1 MPMVNCAAVQ
11 IASLNVRGLRQRR
24 RQYQLLQLFQR
35 DGITIAAVQETK
47 LSTDED
53 TQAALN
59 AFLPEYSVCVSHS
72 VGLSGGCM
80 LFISKNLN
88 ATILASKV
96 DDAGRFVCCD
106 VVISGVEW
114 RIICLYAPNRLN
126 ERRIFFLSLAQFLR
140 TDRSIILM
148 GDFNCVC
155 SEEDRS
161 TGNRR
166 YDSSAA
172 VLSDL
177 ISEYGLVDIGSTKGS
192 TVHFTHFNPFS
203 SARLDRIYISAVKCS
218 IVRDYV
224 VRPIFFT
231 DHCMVSVRV
240 GPRGWRAPP
249 IPWELWKLNNSIL
262 SDELFQHS
270 VAACLKETFALSRLT
285 VFQKWDLFKQEVK
298 NLAVEA

>member
-1 MPMVNCAAVQ
+1 
-11 IASLNVRGLRQRR
+11 
-24 RQYQLLQLFQR
+24 
-35 DGITIAAVQETK
+35 
-47 LSTDED
+47 
-53 TQAALN
+53 
-59 AFLPEYSVCVSHS
+59 
-72 VGLSGGCM
+72 
-80 LFISKNLN
+80 
-88 ATILASKV
+88 
-96 DDAGRFVCCD
+96 
-106 VVISGVEW
+106 
-114 RIICLYAPNRLN
+114 
-126 ERRIFFLSLAQFLR
+126 
-140 TDRSIILM
+140 M

-155 SEEDRS
+155 SEDDRS

-166 YDSSAA
+166 YDSSTG

-192 TVHFTHFNPFS
+192 TVHFAHFNPFS
-203 SARLDRIYISAVKCS
+203 SARLDRTYISTVKCS

-298 NLAVEA
+298 NLAVEASARASFLQRHHMRELSRLLTQLREAERAEPGSLFQKYVMLKLRCSSI